1 VFLTNTFECKLRKA
15 LRKLPRS
22 ISYFRPMT
30 TMKAAVLIKNASA
43 KESFEIRDLERKNPE
58 KDDVEI
64 QVEAFGLNF
73 ADVMARRGLYREA
86 PPLPSVLG
94 YDLVGR
100 ITAVGPN
107 VDPSL
112 VGKRVAG
119 MSRFGAYAEYCVT
132 KASGVAVVP
141 EDMHPTEA
149 CALGTQYC
157 TAWYASM
164 QATNMHEGERVLIH
178 AAAGGVGT
186 ALVQLAMWKNCEI
199 FATVG
204 SETKAEAL
212 RAAGVH
218 HVVNYRKED
227 YETAI
232 TKLLKG
238 KRLDM
243 TFNAIAGSTFKKDM
257 RLIGAGG
264 RVVLYGAAERAGKKG
279 GKWATMRLL
288 QRMGL
293 LIPLLRMAK
302 SQAIIGVNML
312 KIADH
317 KPELIASALKELIK
331 LHQAGTIRPKIGG
344 TYPIEDLAKAHE
356 DLEYRRT
363 FGKLAVKW

>member
-1 VFLTNTFECKLRKA
+1 
-15 LRKLPRS
+15 
-22 ISYFRPMT
+22 
-30 TMKAAVLIKNASA
+30 MKAAVLIKNGSA
-43 KESFEIRDLERKNPE
+43 QESFEIREIERQKPGE
-58 KDDVEI
+58 GDVEV

-100 ITAVGPN
+100 IVAVGPD
-107 VDPSL
+107 VDATL
-112 VGKRVAG
+112 IGKRVAG
-119 MSRFGAYAEYCVT
+119 MSRFGAYAEYCIT
-132 KASGVAVVP
+132 KASGVAEVP
-141 EDMHPTEA
+141 EDMDPTAA

-157 TAWYASM
+157 TAWYACM

-186 ALVQLAMWKNCEI
+186 ALVQLAKWKNCEI

-212 RAAGVH
+212 REAGVQ
-218 HVVNYRKED
+218 HVINYRKED

-232 TKLLKG
+232 VKLLKG
-238 KRLDM
+238 ERLDM

-279 GKWATMRLL
+279 GKWATLRLL

-302 SQAIIGVNML
+302 SQAIVGVNML

-317 KPELIASALKELIK
+317 KPQLIASALKALIK
-331 LHQAGTIRPKIGG
+331 LQQEGVIDPKIGG
-344 TYPIEDLAKAHE
+344 TYPISDLAKAHD

-363 FGKLAVKW
+363 SGKLAVKW

>member
-1 VFLTNTFECKLRKA
+1 MR
-15 LRKLPRS
+15 
-22 ISYFRPMT
+22 
-30 TMKAAVLIKNASA
+30 AAMLVKNASA
-43 KESFEIRDLERKNPE
+43 KEAFEIRETTRNQPGDGE
-58 KDDVEI
+58 VEI
-64 QVEAFGLNF
+64 KVEAFGLNF

-86 PPLPSVLG
+86 PALPSVLG
-94 YDLVGR
+94 YDLVGK
-100 ITAVGPN
+100 IESVGPN
-107 VDPSL
+107 VSPDM

-132 KASGVAVVP
+132 KASGVTEVP
-141 EDMHPTEA
+141 ADMHAAEA

-186 ALVQLAMWKNCEI
+186 ALVQLAQWKNCEI

-204 SETKAEAL
+204 SEEKVQQL
-212 RAAGVH
+212 KKLGVQ
-218 HVVNYRKED
+218 HVINYRTDD
-227 YETAI
+227 YEEVM
-232 TKLLKG
+232 KG
-238 KRLDM
+238 ILGKNRIDM

-257 RLIGAGG
+257 RLIGSGG

-279 GKWATMRLL
+279 GKWATIRLL

-302 SQAIIGVNML
+302 SQALIGVNML
-312 KIADH
+312 KIADY
-317 KPELIASALKELIK
+317 KPDLIARALTELTA
-331 LHQAGTIRPKIGG
+331 LHQQGVIKPKVGG
-344 TYPIEDLAKAHE
+344 LYDIEDLAKAHD

-363 FGKLAVKW
+363 SGKLAVKW